1 MSYYRG
7 QRFGNYQLISL
18 LGESSYAQVY
28 LGEQTLLK
36 TQAVIKVLHVQ
47 LDDQKAEQFR
57 FEADRVA
64 RLDHPYIA
72 RLQHFGIEHHS
83 PYLVTDYAPNGSL
96 RQHHPRGVP
105 VPVGI
110 VIRYAQQVAEALDYA
125 HQQKI
130 IHRNIKPENLLVGKK
145 NEILLSDF
153 GIAIVTHQAPATTS
167 EDSSDTLSYIA
178 PEQLRRK
185 PHPASDQY
193 ALAVMVYEWLTGRL
207 PFQGSAIEVARQHLE
222 VPPPLMREPGSAFS
236 ADVERV
242 VLRGLEKHWQMRY
255 PGVREFANALHDA
268 HFPRPPFV
276 RVYDE
281 E

>member
-1 MSYYRG
+1 
-7 QRFGNYQLISL
+7 
-18 LGESSYAQVY
+18 
-28 LGEQTLLK
+28 EQTLLK
-36 TQAVIKVLHVQ
+36 TQAAIKVLRAQ

-57 FEADRVA
+57 FEADRIA

-72 RLQHFGIEHHS
+72 RLQHFGIENNS
-83 PYLVTDYAPNGSL
+83 PYLVTDYTPNGSL
-96 RQHHPRGVP
+96 RQRHPRGVP
-105 VPVGI
+105 LPVGI
-110 VIRYAQQVAEALDYA
+110 VVRYAQQVAEALDHA

-130 IHRNIKPENLLVGKK
+130 IHRNVKPENLLVGKK

-153 GIAIVTHQAPATTS
+153 GIAIVTHQAPAT
-167 EDSSDTLSYIA
+167 EDSGDTLSYIA

-207 PFQGSAIEVARQHLE
+207 PFRGSALDVARQHLE
-222 VPPPLMREPGSAFS
+222 VPPPSMREPGSAFS

-255 PGVREFANALHDA
+255 PGAREFANALHDA
-268 HFPRPPFV
+268 HFPHPPFT
-276 RVYDE
+276 RVYE
-281 E
+281 

>member
-1 MSYYRG
+1 MPDYRG

-18 LGESSYAQVY
+18 LGESDYAQLY

-36 TQAVIKVLHVQ
+36 TQAAIKVLRAQ
-47 LDDQKAEQFR
+47 LDEKKAEQFR
-57 FEADRVA
+57 FEADIIA

-72 RLQHFGIEHHS
+72 RLQHFGIEHNS

-96 RQHHPRGVP
+96 RQRHPRGTP

-110 VIRYAQQVAEALDYA
+110 IIRYVQQVAEALDYA
-125 HQQKI
+125 HQQKV

-145 NEILLSDF
+145 KEILLSDF
-153 GIAIVTHQAPATTS
+153 GIAIVTHQTQATA
-167 EDSSDTLSYIA
+167 EDSGDTLSYIA
-178 PEQLRRK
+178 PEQLRRR

-207 PFQGSAIEVARQHLE
+207 PFRGSALEVARQHLE
-222 VPPPLMREPGSAFS
+222 VPPPPMREPGSSFS

-268 HFPRPPFV
+268 NFPRPPFI
-276 RVYDE
+276 RVYE
-281 E
+281 

>member
-1 MSYYRG
+1 MADYRG

-18 LGESSYAQVY
+18 LGECNYAQLY

-36 TQAVIKVLHVQ
+36 TQAAIKVLRVR
-47 LDDQKAEQFR
+47 LDAKKAEQFL
-57 FEADRVA
+57 FEADIIA

-72 RLQHFGIEHHS
+72 RLQHFGIEHNS
-83 PYLVTDYAPNGSL
+83 PYLVTDYAPNESL
-96 RQHHPRGVP
+96 SQRHSRGTP

-110 VIRYAQQVAEALDYA
+110 VIRYVQQVAEALDYT
-125 HQQKI
+125 HQQKV

-145 NEILLSDF
+145 NEILLADF
-153 GIAIVTHQAPATTS
+153 GIAIVTHQTQATA
-167 EDSSDTLSYIA
+167 EDSGDTLSYIA
-178 PEQLRRK
+178 PEQLCRK

-207 PFQGSAIEVARQHLE
+207 PFQGSAIEMARQHLE
-222 VPPPLMREPGSAFS
+222 IPPPPMREPGSSFS

-242 VLRGLEKHWQMRY
+242 VLRGMEKHWQMRY

-268 HFPRPPFV
+268 HFPRPPFI
-276 RVYDE
+276 RVYE
-281 E
+281 